1 MSAEPSSPVDLANA
15 GGYLVVTIDDG
26 KANALSVEIID
37 GLRSAIATAVQL
49 RKPLVIAG
57 RDGCFS
63 AGFDLAIM
71 TSGEEEEVMALL
83 GRGARLY
90 RQAIEAPVPIVASCS
105 GHALAGGAL
114 LLLCADYRVGRTG
127 PYRLGLNEVA
137 IGMALPSFAVAVAS
151 HRIEHRFLTSATMFA
166 EVASPER
173 ALEMGFLDELGVD
186 PLPRACSL
194 AAELA
199 GLPGDAFA
207 ATKRRVWRGL
217 RKELEALEELA

>member
-1 MSAEPSSPVDLANA
+1 MDLANA
-15 GGYLVVTIDDG
+15 DGYLVVTIDDG

-49 RKPLVIAG
+49 RKPLVITG

-63 AGFDLAIM
+63 AGFDMAIM
-71 TSGEEEEVMALL
+71 TSGEEDQVMELL
-83 GRGARLY
+83 GGAPGCTE
-90 RQAIEAPVPIVASCS
+90 AIEAPVPIVASCS

-114 LLLCADYRVGRTG
+114 LLLCADYRMGRTG

-166 EVASPER
+166 EVASPGAGLGDGLPRR
-173 ALEMGFLDELGVD
+173 AGVD

-217 RKELEALEELA
+217 RKELEALENLA

>member
-1 MSAEPSSPVDLANA
+1 MSAGPPVSVDIANA
-15 GGYLVVTIDDG
+15 GGYLVVTVDDG

-37 GLRSAIATAVQL
+37 GLRSAIATAIQL

-63 AGFDLAIM
+63 AGFDLAVM
-71 TSGEEEEVMALL
+71 TSGEEERVLALM
-83 GRGARLY
+83 GRGAVLY
-90 RQAIEAPVPIVASCS
+90 REAIEAPVPIVASCS

-114 LLLCADYRVGRTG
+114 LLLCADYRIGRTG

-173 ALEMGFLDELGVD
+173 ALEMGFLDELVVD
-186 PLPRACSL
+186 PLTRACSL
-194 AAELA
+194 AMELA

-217 RKELEALEELA
+217 RKELQALEDLA